1 MDFGNWTGFGY
12 IDLNLTLAFGH
23 ASMDPGVPLPSLQAS
38 TGGFA
43 PLVQFRRSRSLDT
56 TPRGSSESSAGLR
69 ERPLSVSPGESERGA
84 IQEGPKAPASPPKRQ
99 KVGDQMCQ
107 DWEVPEPEEESVSSA
122 FLAGL
127 QQSWHAA
134 SAAPAYDMNAIAPV
148 SSLASVASRAFA
160 TDGQSL
166 PGAGDCSGKEFPNF
180 FMHPSMHPFVS
191 SDVSF
196 AAFVPDDTSS
206 PGIMDDSGAG
216 NSNVFLHAAYGNSLP
231 RVRND
236 SGEGEMP
243 LLLPV
248 TGDLSSSR
256 ATGGPG
262 EGNLSAL
269 PSATGFMH
277 VGNQFSNAVARGL
290 PFTAG
295 FQLMR
300 APPGARGASGASA
313 DRISAGNAENS
324 AFVSALPFATGSASR
339 LFAFSSSDALQGAS
353 KSSPGAQSG
362 PGAENVE
369 SAFVL
374 PVVPDFMSCQ
384 PFPGAA
390 GGSGDG
396 NSAVFPSDADLGPP
410 NPPQRPRVALGRNF
424 CLFFCACSR
433 FFFHGGTSCRTSGGN
448 SGVHGAGDKFG
459 CGERTHRAGSRRAA
473 RGAASG
479 HPAGRTRAAF

>member
-1 MDFGNWTGFGY
+1 M
-12 IDLNLTLAFGH
+12 
-23 ASMDPGVPLPSLQAS
+23 
-38 TGGFA
+38 
-43 PLVQFRRSRSLDT
+43 
-56 TPRGSSESSAGLR
+56 
-69 ERPLSVSPGESERGA
+69 
-84 IQEGPKAPASPPKRQ
+84 QEGPKAPVSPPKRQ

-107 DWEVPEPEEESVSSA
+107 DWELPEPEEESVSSA

-148 SSLASVASRAFA
+148 SSLASVSSRAFA
-160 TDGQSL
+160 TGGQSL
-166 PGAGDCSGKEFPNF
+166 PGAGDCSGKEFPKF
-180 FMHPSMHPFVS
+180 FMHQSMHPFLS

-196 AAFVPDDTSS
+196 AAFVPGDPSL
-206 PGIMDDSGAG
+206 PGIRDDSGTG
-216 NSNVFLHAAYGNSLP
+216 NSNVLLHAAYGNSLP
-231 RVRND
+231 RVRDD

-243 LLLPV
+243 VLLPV
-248 TGDLSSSR
+248 TGDLPSSR
-256 ATGGPG
+256 ATWGPG
-262 EGNLSAL
+262 EGNLFAL

-277 VGNQFSNAVARGL
+277 VGNQFSNAVSRGL
-290 PFTAG
+290 PFSAG

-313 DRISAGNAENS
+313 DRISAGTAENS
-324 AFVSALPFATGSASR
+324 AFVSALPFATGSAYH

-369 SAFVL
+369 SSSAL

-396 NSAVFPSDADLGPP
+396 NSAFFPSDADLVVSESSPAA
-410 NPPQRPRVALGRNF
+410 PRGSGAEFLP
-424 CLFFCACSR
+424 FFLRLSQVFLPWRHELQNIRHLVQIFLPAMLEVSNLM
-433 FFFHGGTSCRTSGGN
+433 SWQ
-448 SGVHGAGDKFG
+448 
-459 CGERTHRAGSRRAA
+459 RAA
-473 RGAASG
+473 ASLG
-479 HPAGRTRAAF
+479 DS